1 MKIMLEKDIER
12 YFVKSVQSLNGIAFK
27 FNSLSNRGVSD
38 RIVCLPNGETWF
50 VELKQDGGKLSA
62 LQKIF
67 AEDMKKLN
75 QRYACL
81 WNREQVDRWTY
92 DRINTTPPISSS
104 VVTEP

>member
-1 MKIMLEKDIER
+1 MTDLEKDIER
-12 YFVKSVQSLNGIAFK
+12 YFVKSVQSLNGVAFK

-67 AEDMKKLN
+67 AQNMKRMN

-81 WNREQVDRWTY
+81 WNREQVDRWAIE
-92 DRINTTPPISSS
+92 RELKS
-104 VVTEP
+104 

>member
-1 MKIMLEKDIER
+1 MKEAEIEN
-12 YFVKSVQSLNGIAFK
+12 YFKWAVERAGGKTYK
-27 FNSLSNRGVSD
+27 FTSPRHRGVAD
-38 RIVCLPNGETWF
+38 RIACLPNGATWF

-92 DRINTTPPISSS
+92 DRINMKPQTSSFPTTAP
-104 VVTEP
+104 

>member
-1 MKIMLEKDIER
+1 MTDLEKDIER
-12 YFVKSVQSLNGIAFK
+12 YFVKSVQSLNGVAFK

-50 VELKQDGGKLSA
+50 VELKKEGGKLSA

-67 AEDMKKLN
+67 AEDMRNLKQN
-75 QRYACL
+75 YACL

>member
-1 MKIMLEKDIER
+1 MTDLERDIER
-12 YFVKSVQSLNGIAFK
+12 YFVKSVQSLNGVAFK

-50 VELKQDGGKLSA
+50 VELKKEGGKLSA

-67 AEDMKKLN
+67 AEDMRKLKQN
-75 QRYACL
+75 YVCL

-92 DRINTTPPISSS
+92 DRINTTQPTSSS
-104 VVTEP
+104 VVTAP

>member
-1 MKIMLEKDIER
+1 MTDLEKDIER
-12 YFVKSVQSLNGIAFK
+12 YFVKSVQSLNGVAFK

-50 VELKQDGGKLSA
+50 VELKKEGGKLSA

-67 AEDMKKLN
+67 AEDMKNLKQN
-75 QRYACL
+75 YACL

-104 VVTEP
+104 VVTAP

>member
-1 MKIMLEKDIER
+1 MQDLEKDIER
-12 YFVKSVQSLNGIAFK
+12 YFVKSVQSLNGIAYK

-50 VELKQDGGKLSA
+50 VELKKDGGKLSA

-67 AEDMKKLN
+67 AEDMRRLGQN
-75 QRYACL
+75 YACL

-92 DRINTTPPISSS
+92 DRINILRQISSS
-104 VVTEP
+104 AATGP

>member
-1 MKIMLEKDIER
+1 MTDLEKDIER
-12 YFVKSVQSLNGIAFK
+12 YFVKSVQSLNGVAFK

-50 VELKQDGGKLSA
+50 VELKKEGDKLSA

-67 AEDMKKLN
+67 AEDMRNLKQN
-75 QRYACL
+75 YACL

>member
-1 MKIMLEKDIER
+1 MQDLEKDIER
-12 YFVKSVQSLNGIAFK
+12 YFVKSVQSLNGIAYK

-50 VELKQDGGKLSA
+50 VELKKEGGKLSA

-67 AEDMKKLN
+67 AEDMRKLSQN
-75 QRYACL
+75 YACL

-92 DRINTTPPISSS
+92 DRINTTRLTSFS

>member
-1 MKIMLEKDIER
+1 MTDLERDIER
-12 YFVKSVQSLNGIAFK
+12 YFVKSVQSLNGVAFK

-50 VELKQDGGKLSA
+50 VELKKEGGKLSA

-67 AEDMKKLN
+67 AEDMRKLKQN
-75 QRYACL
+75 YACL

-92 DRINTTPPISSS
+92 DRINTTQPTSSS
-104 VVTEP
+104 VVTAP